1 MKTIDIIT
9 EDKKTVYMI
18 ISYKFKGLKNIIVS
32 GKKIYQLPCQIGMRA
47 YELKEIINRNGF
59 YLIES
64 KRYSI
69 KQLKKLIYK
78 RKDRYLSDE
87 TNLYPF

>member
-9 EDKKTVYMI
+9 EDKKTV
-18 ISYKFKGLKNIIVS
+18 
-32 GKKIYQLPCQIGMRA
+32 
-47 YELKEIINRNGF
+47 

-78 RKDRYLSDE
+78 RKDKYLL
-87 TNLYPF
+87 NIVYLYPF